1 MVSLQDRLIPV
12 QGPGFWND
20 PDMILAGNQ
29 ELTLDQTKAQMAVW
43 SAWSAPL
50 IMSNDLRNLT
60 SGSKEILQNKYV
72 IGVDQDPL
80 GIMGRMVNQTGNIM
94 TFVKPMT
101 PVLNNSTYSYAVA
114 LLNLGSSPQVRF
126 LVLRKL
132 YSLEHLFVLRDIGLT
147 NPSGYNVMDL
157 WAGKIVGIYSPSQT
171 YTATVNATGV
181 HFIKATALQ

>member
-1 MVSLQDRLIPV
+1 
-12 QGPGFWND
+12 
-20 PDMILAGNQ
+20 
-29 ELTLDQTKAQMAVW
+29 MAVW

-101 PVLNNSTYSYAVA
+101 PVLNNSTYSYAIA
-114 LLNLGSSPQVRF
+114 LLNLGSSPQNT
-126 LVLRKL
+126 
-132 YSLEHLFVLRDIGLT
+132 SFVLRDIGLT

-157 WAGKIVGIYSPSQT
+157 WAGKIVGTYSPTQT